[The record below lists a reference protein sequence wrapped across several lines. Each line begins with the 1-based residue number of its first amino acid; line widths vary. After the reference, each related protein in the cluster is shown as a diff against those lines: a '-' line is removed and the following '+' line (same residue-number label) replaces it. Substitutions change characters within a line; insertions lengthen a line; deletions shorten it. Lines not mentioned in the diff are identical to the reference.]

1 MTLKEKMLKIYWMI
15 PIGFR
20 KPLFSMFA
28 YLMEF
33 LKPLIVLKMKKGKF
47 LNKRIKNI
55 ESIYM
60 SFKFVTSFHYFGF
73 SIKTGQIKDEIIQLL
88 KILKSAKPKIIIEI
102 GTAGGGTLFLF
113 TRIAHPNAT
122 IISIDLPRGP
132 FGGGYAK
139 WKYPIYSSFVRQKQ
153 QLKLIR
159 ANSHNPETF
168 KNVKKYLN
176 GKLIDFL
183 FIDGDHTYEGVKM
196 DFKMYSILVKKG
208 GIIAFHDIVEHSKD
222 GSCQVNRFWDEIK
235 HNYKSLEIIQDKNQ
249 KWAGIGLIYYY

>member
-1 MTLKEKMLKIYWMI
+1 MTLKEKVLKIYWMM
-15 PIGFR
+15 PNGFR
-20 KPLFSMFA
+20 KPLFSIFS

-33 LKPLIVLKMKKGKF
+33 LKPLIVLKVKKGKF
-47 LNKRIKNI
+47 LNKRIK
-55 ESIYM
+55 SIDSIDI
-60 SFKFVTSFHYFGF
+60 SFKFINSFHFLGF
-73 SIKTGQIKDEIIQLL
+73 SIKIGQIKDEIIQLL
-88 KILKSAKPKIIIEI
+88 KILKSAQPKIIIEI
-102 GTAGGGTLFLF
+102 GTAGGETLFLF

-122 IISIDLPRGP
+122 IVSIDLPRGP

-159 ANSHNPETF
+159 ANSHDPETF
-168 KNVKKYLN
+168 TILKNFLN
-176 GKLIDFL
+176 DNLIDFL

-196 DFKMYSILVKKG
+196 DFEMYSILVKKG

-235 HNYKSLEIIQDKNQ
+235 DNYRSLEIIQDKNQ
-249 KWAGIGLIYYY
+249 KWAGIGLIYY